1 MKRAFG
7 KIEMDVVGAIEVDLV
22 HLVCMVLEGH
32 FGAEAAVALEALQS
46 LAMLNQV
53 QPQEILALELLS
65 AFWTETVFIRSV
77 NPLVLGE

>member
-1 MKRAFG
+1 MKQAFSQ
-7 KIEMDVVGAIEVDLV
+7 IEMDVVGAIEVDLV
-22 HLVCMVLEGH
+22 HLVSVVLQSNL
-32 FGAEAAVALEALQS
+32 GAEAAVALEALQS

-65 AFWTETVFIRSV
+65 AFWTEIVFIRSV